1 MFFSTS
7 GKDSGRSDEW
17 YIARF
22 RKKGDL
28 EDLGKLYERYM
39 HLVYGVCIRYLK
51 DREAARDAVM
61 HIFEKLIIEIP
72 KRQIENFK
80 PWLYVLTKNHCL
92 MQLRAGKAKTSQ
104 KEKMLADTGFFME
117 NSYELHPDNEQALE
131 RDLAVMKKCI
141 ELLKQQ
147 QKECVKL
154 FYLEEKSYREISGE
168 LDIELKKVKS
178 LIQNGKRNLKICI
191 ESNG

>member
-39 HLVYGVCIRYLK
+39 HLVYGVCIKYLK

-80 PWLYVLTKNHCL
+80 PWLHVLTKNHCL

-117 NSYELHPDNEQALE
+117 NSYELHPDNEQVLE
-131 RDLAVMKKCI
+131 RNLAVMKKCI

>member
-7 GKDSGRSDEW
+7 GKDSGRPDEW

-28 EDLGKLYERYM
+28 EDLGKLYGRYM
-39 HLVYGVCIRYLK
+39 HLVYGVCIKYLK

-80 PWLYVLTKNHCL
+80 PWLHVLTKNHCL

-104 KEKMLADTGFFME
+104 REKMLADTGFFME

>member
-39 HLVYGVCIRYLK
+39 HLVYGVCIKYLK

-80 PWLYVLTKNHCL
+80 PWLHVLTKNHCL